1 VAADPAPSSA
11 EPVLAQPHS
20 RPTGPSSA
28 STTASLLHDAW
39 LPVTVRIAWE
49 LAIARI
55 RIRPAVLS
63 DIREHVLRSLPSGTP
78 LEKDCDPIVALYTRE
93 YLDRVRADRY
103 APPVLAP
110 WMTTAIPAA
119 WKPGVESVLDPIAQ
133 RVLRFHYGDGLT
145 LGHLERTFHVDHATL
160 EAVRSGIR
168 EVLAQLAVEHP
179 AERTVQSD
187 EESDLVLSRIATM
200 TSGRCPGPMGLASE
214 EGRHHAERCARCA
227 HALRLIRR
235 GALSPNDLFVP
246 DGPVVPSSQVGVVA
260 LVLHPDAHRHKKLVA
275 KALGELAIPA
285 GADAWLFDA
294 KDQEPIET
302 ALRTLCELGTPPR
315 YHLRAAR
322 VVGEG
327 RWRRGVVLGPLPHA
341 SLAAARSALW
351 SELDGFEPLPAPRP
365 PPPRARGSWLLAA
378 SVLATAV
385 AVGAT
390 VRRPPEDRPAF
401 PLEATFASQDGRLTA
416 DFDTDD
422 LATVDVILERG
433 EGEIVIAQRALRE
446 GKGALSTG
454 QGDYRL
460 GTEARRA
467 AIISSEGIDDL
478 ELLVAAAS
486 ADPDSLDSLRT
497 RVRARHPRAAIA
509 LSPPPAVPS
518 GGG

>member
-1 VAADPAPSSA
+1 M
-11 EPVLAQPHS
+11 AQPHS
-20 RPTGPSSA
+20 RSDSTPA
-28 STTASLLHDAW
+28 SRLHHAW

-63 DIREHVLRSLPSGTP
+63 DIREHVLRSLPPDVP
-78 LEKDCDPIVALYTRE
+78 LDKDCDPIVALYTRE

-103 APPVLAP
+103 AAPILEP
-110 WMTTAIPAA
+110 WMTTPVPAE
-119 WKPGVESVLDPIAQ
+119 WKPGVESVLDPLAR

-145 LGHLERTFHVDHATL
+145 LGQLERTFHVDRSTL
-160 EAVRSGIR
+160 EAVRGGIR

-179 AERTVQSD
+179 AQRVIASD
-187 EESDLVLSRIATM
+187 DESDLVLTRIATS
-200 TSGRCPGPMGLASE
+200 TSGRGPGPRGLGSE
-214 EGRHHAERCARCA
+214 EGRSHAEECARCA

-246 DGPVVPSSQVGVVA
+246 DGPTVPQSQVGVVA

-275 KALGELAIPA
+275 RALGELAIPA
-285 GADAWLFDA
+285 GPDAWLFDA
-294 KDQEPIET
+294 KDQESIEG
-302 ALRTLCELGTPPR
+302 ALRALCELGTPPR
-315 YHLRAAR
+315 YHLRAGR

-341 SLAAARSALW
+341 SLAAARAALW

-365 PPPRARGSWLLAA
+365 PPPRARGSWLAA
-378 SVLATAV
+378 ALTLVIAGM
-385 AVGAT
+385 VGAT
-390 VRRPPEDRPAF
+390 VRAPLEDRPAF
-401 PLEATFASQDGRLTA
+401 PLDAKFAALDGQLIA

-422 LATVDVILERG
+422 LATVDVVVERDAN
-433 EGEIVIAQRALRE
+433 EVVIAQRALRE

-460 GTEARRA
+460 GISAQRA
-467 AIISSEGIDDL
+467 AIISSDGIDDL

-486 ADPDSLDSLRT
+486 ADPDPLDSLRA
-497 RVRARHPRAAIA
+497 RLRARHPRAAIV
-509 LSPPPAVPS
+509 LSPPLVLGRAAPL

>member
-1 VAADPAPSSA
+1 
-11 EPVLAQPHS
+11 LAQPHS
-20 RPTGPSSA
+20 RPDPTSA
-28 STTASLLHDAW
+28 SRLHDAW

-63 DIREHVLRSLPSGTP
+63 DIREHVLRSLPPGVPHT
-78 LEKDCDPIVALYTRE
+78 DCDPIVALYARE
-93 YLDRVRADRY
+93 YLERVRADRY
-103 APPVLAP
+103 VPPVVDP
-110 WMTTAIPAA
+110 WMTTPVPAP
-119 WKPGVESVLDPIAQ
+119 WKPGVESALDPLAR

-145 LGHLERTFHVDHATL
+145 LGQLERTFHVDRSTL

-168 EVLAQLAVEHP
+168 EVLAQLAIEHP
-179 AERTVQSD
+179 AERPVSSD
-187 EESDLVLSRIATM
+187 DDSDLVLMRIATS

-214 EGRHHAERCARCA
+214 EGRSHAEECTRCA

-246 DGPVVPSSQVGVVA
+246 DGPPVPPSTVGVVA

-275 KALGELAIPA
+275 RALGELAIPA

-294 KDQEPIET
+294 KDQEPIEG

-315 YHLRAAR
+315 YHLRAGR

-351 SELDGFEPLPAPRP
+351 SELDGFQPLPAPAP
-365 PPPRARGSWLLAA
+365 PAPHARGSWLVAA
-378 SVLATAV
+378 AVLGTAG

-390 VRRPPEDRPAF
+390 VRAPEDPGPTFPVDAAF
-401 PLEATFASQDGRLTA
+401 SVQDGRLIA
-416 DFDTDD
+416 AFDTDD
-422 LATVDVILERG
+422 LATVDVVVERD
-433 EGEIVIAQRALRE
+433 EGDIVIAQRALRE
-446 GKGALSTG
+446 GKGALATG
-454 QGDYRL
+454 EGDYRI
-460 GTEARRA
+460 GAAGRRA
-467 AIISSEGIDDL
+467 AIISSDGIGDL

-486 ADPDSLDSLRT
+486 ADADPLDSLRARLRT
-497 RVRARHPRAAIA
+497 RHPRAAIV
-509 LSPPPAVPS
+509 LSPPAAPPD
-518 GGG
+518 GG

>member
-1 VAADPAPSSA
+1 MRV
-11 EPVLAQPHS
+11 
-20 RPTGPSSA
+20 
-28 STTASLLHDAW
+28 
-39 LPVTVRIAWE
+39 AWE

-63 DIREHVLRSLPSGTP
+63 DIREHVLRSLPSGVS
-78 LEKDCDPIVALYTRE
+78 LDKDCDPITALYTRE
-93 YLDRVRADRY
+93 YLDRVRSDQY

-110 WMTTAIPAA
+110 WMTTAIPAP
-119 WKPGVESVLDPIAQ
+119 WKPGVESVLDPLAQ

-145 LGHLERTFHVDHATL
+145 LGQLERTFHVDRATL

-179 AERTVQSD
+179 AERTVQTD
-187 EESDLVLSRIATM
+187 DESDLVLTRIATM

-214 EGRHHAERCARCA
+214 EGRNHAERCARCA

-246 DGPVVPSSQVGVVA
+246 DGPVVPPSQVGVVA

-285 GADAWLFDA
+285 GGDAWLFDA
-294 KDQEPIET
+294 KDQQPIEA

-341 SLAAARSALW
+341 SLAAARAALW

-378 SVLATAV
+378 TVLATAG

-401 PLEATFASQDGRLTA
+401 PIEATFASQDGRLTA

-422 LATVDVILERG
+422 LATVDVILERD

-454 QGDYRL
+454 QGNYRL

-486 ADPDSLDSLRT
+486 ADPDPLDSLRT

-509 LSPPPAVPS
+509 LSPPPVPSRAVPS
-518 GGG
+518 SGG